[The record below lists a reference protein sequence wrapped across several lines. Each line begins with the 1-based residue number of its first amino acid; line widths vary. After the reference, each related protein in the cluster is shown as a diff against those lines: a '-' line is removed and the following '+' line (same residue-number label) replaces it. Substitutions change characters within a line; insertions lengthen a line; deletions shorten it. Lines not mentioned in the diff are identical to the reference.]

1 MKEKEEKGEEEK
13 KEEKKE
19 EKEEKA
25 VKRVQSIENYH
36 NFDIDFESIQPIKK
50 EEKLSAG
57 IPQRKR
63 KGLSLAQYFEEIE

>member
-1 MKEKEEKGEEEK
+1 MKEKEEEKKEEEKKEEEK
-13 KEEKKE
+13 KEEKV
-19 EKEEKA
+19 

-50 EEKLSAG
+50 EEKPSTG